1 MDKKFIYNPKDD
13 EHPHPFSRLKLFVEL
28 IGHFLKLKKEA
39 TNF

>member
-13 EHPHPFSRLKLFVEL
+13 EHPFSRLKLFVEL